1 MEPALT
7 LAESRVSPVTIGLF
21 EVPKKITVIRL
32 RWLVIIICSYLLLSS
47 QGTWLDRNSIHGFIL
62 LYVCTN
68 VVLYFLDESLFDN
81 SYFYAPLVVLDTLFV
96 TASLVM
102 SGQVGTD
109 FYLAYFLIVILCTI
123 WQDFRG
129 LVVVTVLATLLYG
142 FFLFKTLEAHD
153 PSIYLRLPFLFVA
166 SLFYG
171 YFAQV
176 VRVEKALKEKAE
188 QEAHDMAMIQ
198 SLSQSLPS
206 SLDYKQIL
214 KTLGEKITSVV
225 RADGL
230 YIFIV
235 DETRDLSRGLLFGEG
250 NNREEFGGSE
260 VDIKQYPIVQECLM
274 KRSLVTHQNESDRLP
289 LAADPTKPQ
298 DFSFPTVMAVPITF
312 RGEMHGVIL
321 LVFGQRERVLSSREI
336 QFCQIVAFATA
347 IGLSNAKKYEE
358 LQIEAKRRQIIA
370 EELAEAN
377 RLKSEYLSN
386 TSHELRTPIAT
397 IMGYGHLL
405 AEEACGPL
413 TEEQKKAMARLM
425 ENARNLRGLVDEILD
440 YSKLEKRETGL
451 SMKRQEV
458 GVLLDEIRRDLA
470 FLESKRPYRIQYEI
484 EGGIPPI
491 ETDWGKLKSILIN
504 ILDNALKFTGSGEV
518 KLSIRNRSN
527 GAVAFVVSDTGIGIP
542 RDQIP
547 LIFDKFRQLDGSAA
561 RRYEGTGL
569 GLTITKNLVELIGGK
584 IEVESEMGKG
594 STFTVTIPV
603 TYS

>member
-1 MEPALT
+1 MEAPLN
-7 LAESRVSPVTIGLF
+7 LAEPRLPSAITGLF
-21 EVPKKITVIRL
+21 DVPKKITVIRL

-47 QGTWLDRNSIHGFIL
+47 HGTWLVRDSVHIFIVS
-62 LYVCTN
+62 YICTN

-81 SYFYAPLVVLDTLFV
+81 SYFYSPLVLFDTLFI
-96 TASLVM
+96 TAALVM
-102 SGQVGTD
+102 SGQVQTD

-129 LVVVTVLATLLYG
+129 LVVVAVLTTLLYG
-142 FFLFKTLEAHD
+142 YFLFSTLEVHD
-153 PSIYLRLPFLFVA
+153 PSIYLRLPFLFVI

-176 VRVEKALKEKAE
+176 VRVEKALKEQAK
-188 QEAHDMAMIQ
+188 QEAQDMAMIQ

-214 KTLGEKITSVV
+214 KALGEKITGVL
-225 RADGL
+225 RADGF

-235 DETRDLSRGLLFGEG
+235 DETRDLSRALLFGER
-250 NNREEFGGSE
+250 NNKGDLGGSE
-260 VDIKQYPIVQECLM
+260 VDIKQYPIVQECLIR
-274 KRSLVTHQNESDRLP
+274 RSLVTHQNESARLP
-289 LAADPTKPQ
+289 LAEGATKPQ
-298 DFSFPTVMAVPITF
+298 DFSFPMAMAVPISF

-321 LVFGQRERVLSSREI
+321 LVFGQKDRVLSFREI

-440 YSKLEKRETGL
+440 YSKLEKGEAGL
-451 SMKRQEV
+451 LVKRQEV
-458 GVLLDEIRRDLA
+458 GVLLDEIRRELA
-470 FLESKRPYRIQYEI
+470 PIESKRPYRIQYEI

-491 ETDWGKLKSILIN
+491 ETDWGKLKSVLVN
-504 ILDNALKFTGSGEV
+504 ILDNALKFTESGEV
-518 KLSIRNRSN
+518 KLSIRSRSN

-542 RDQIP
+542 KDQIP
-547 LIFDKFRQLDGSAA
+547 LIFDKFRQLDGSPA

-584 IEVESEMGKG
+584 IDVESELGSG

-603 TYS
+603 AYS